1 MRLKPFIFF
10 LVSAVLVLSGAAAS
24 AQVRLP
30 GGTYRERP
38 SGLSG
43 GIAGERGGM
52 LSVPMDSPLK
62 GPDYQKYKDNDL
74 KDLEQDMNERS
85 WTDENTAWER
95 AKTIDTEEAYRKFIV
110 LYPNSVHHGE
120 ADKRIIDLGVDDAL
134 AHAHNSLPGIKQLE
148 KDEESPTSTITIE
161 NNTEY
166 PLTVLFSGFES
177 YRIIISPGRK
187 GVMTVENGDFKIAAS
202 VPPQH
207 IRPFAGAT
215 EFTGGSYE
223 IGFWVVRMP

>member
-1 MRLKPFIFF
+1 MRLNPFKYFF
-10 LVSAVLVLSGAAAS
+10 VVAVLTLFCTGVSA
-24 AQVRLP
+24 QIRLP

-43 GIAGERGGM
+43 GTAGERGGM
-52 LSVPMDSPLK
+52 LSVPMDAPTK
-62 GPDYQKYKDNDL
+62 GLEYQKYTDDNL
-74 KDLEQDMNERS
+74 KNLEQDMNERS
-85 WTDENTAWER
+85 WASEDTAWER
-95 AKTIDTEEAYRKFIV
+95 AQAVDSEAAYRKFIAM
-110 LYPNSVHHGE
+110 YPNSVHHGE

-134 AHAHNSLPGIKQLE
+134 AHAHNSLPGIKQVE
-148 KDEESPTSTITIE
+148 EDEDSPTSTITIE
-161 NNTEY
+161 NNTGY
-166 PLTVLFSGFES
+166 PLTVLFSGDQS
-177 YRIIISPGRK
+177 RRIAIGPGRK
-187 GVMTVENGDFKIAAS
+187 GVVTIENGYFRIAAS